1 MKKNFLIYVED
12 PRFGGP
18 HQFTLNILDFLKS
31 KYNVSI
37 LLSKKENKIFLSKI
51 KKKNIKFDTLNI
63 IFLTSKFSQI
73 LKYLC
78 YFFKDI
84 LELRSYLKK
93 NSTNIIYSISG
104 FYSLKIIIASL
115 LLNKKIIIHFHD
127 TFCNY
132 FFLKLGFFQKFFIDL
147 FIFSSMRSYSFY
159 KNFLGKRNYLVTQ
172 SFIKIPKSKKNKIKK
187 KQKKGFDIVS
197 ISNINPVKR
206 IHTFLDVAKKLNKTS
221 IRFHIIGKVWE
232 SQKNYNDMIMRQLKE
247 KNISNLFFYNR
258 LNSKDIKKTLSKS
271 DLYLCLSEYESSPM
285 SIWEAMSY
293 SLPIIS
299 SDVGDLKEFNKKF
312 SFGYVLDNETITDLD
327 KKILK
332 IYSDKNLRDKFGN
345 NSKNFVLNK
354 IDLNK
359 NIKNFQDKIF
369 EVCTN

>member
-1 MKKNFLIYVED
+1 M
-12 PRFGGP
+12 
-18 HQFTLNILDFLKS
+18 FTK
-31 KYNVSI
+31 
-37 LLSKKENKIFLSKI
+37 
-51 KKKNIKFDTLNI
+51 
-63 IFLTSKFSQI
+63 
-73 LKYLC
+73 
-78 YFFKDI
+78 
-84 LELRSYLKK
+84 
-93 NSTNIIYSISG
+93 
-104 FYSLKIIIASL
+104 
-115 LLNKKIIIHFHD
+115 
-127 TFCNY
+127 
-132 FFLKLGFFQKFFIDL
+132 
-147 FIFSSMRSYSFY
+147 
-159 KNFLGKRNYLVTQ
+159 
-172 SFIKIPKSKKNKIKK
+172 
-187 KQKKGFDIVS
+187 
-197 ISNINPVKR
+197 
-206 IHTFLDVAKKLNKTS
+206 
-221 IRFHIIGKVWE
+221 
-232 SQKNYNDMIMRQLKE
+232 